1 MVKEL
6 RHVDVSG
13 NPELRRLAEEV
24 ALSGKPVVLADGGRD
39 LATVSPAKRSS
50 RAMIQKPSKADVK
63 ASREAAGS
71 WVDVDVEDFMR
82 YVYEGRQSSKPPV
95 DL

>member
-1 MVKEL
+1 MKKP
-6 RHVDVSG
+6 RHVDVSE

-24 ALSGKPVVLADGGRD
+24 ASSGNPVVLADGVRD
-39 LATVSPAKRSS
+39 LATVSPASGS
-50 RAMIQKPSKADVK
+50 NRAMILKPSKADVL
-63 ASREAAGS
+63 ASQKAAGS
-71 WVDVDVEDFMR
+71 WVDVDVEEFMR